1 MCVTL
6 ANAPYKLHQDQ
17 QRTIMNT
24 FSIDIENVTVA
35 YHRKVALH
43 SASLQLKAGTICGL
57 VGMNGA
63 GKSTLFKAV
72 MGFVKPVSGRVLING
87 LPIRLVQKN
96 NLVAY
101 VPQTEEVDWNFPV
114 SVYDVVMMGRYG
126 YMNFLRIPSVQDK
139 QAVRDSLERVEMWEM
154 RDRQIGELSGGQKK
168 RTFFA
173 RALAQQAKVLL
184 LDEPFAG
191 VDVKTEKLMINLLM
205 ELRDAGYTILISTH
219 DLDSIT
225 TFCDQVVL
233 INRTILAYGETS
245 EVFTE
250 ENLSRT
256 FGGSVIDLSRS
267 KIITT
272 LGGLCWETIRNS
284 HNGISE
290 LVYSTLAIWVY
301 GQSDFGECLGRDCL
315 FSAILLHDP

>member
-1 MCVTL
+1 M
-6 ANAPYKLHQDQ
+6 KE
-17 QRTIMNT
+17 I
-24 FSIDIENVTVA
+24 SIDIQNVTVA
-35 YHRKVALH
+35 YHGKVALH

-63 GKSTLFKAV
+63 GKSTLFKAI
-72 MGFVKPVSGRVLING
+72 MGFVKPNTGRVLING
-87 LPIRLVQKN
+87 LPIRQVQKS

-101 VPQTEEVDWNFPV
+101 VPQSEEVDWNFPV

-126 YMNFLRIPSVQDK
+126 YMNLLRIPRSIDK
-139 QAVRDSLERVEMWEM
+139 QAVRESLERVEMWDM

-173 RALAQQAKVLL
+173 RALAQQGKVLL

-191 VDVKTEKLMINLLM
+191 VDIKTEKMMINLLM
-205 ELRDAGYTILISTH
+205 ELCQIGHTILVSTH
-219 DLDSIT
+219 DLESIT

-233 INRTILAYGETS
+233 INRSILAYGNTS

-256 FGGSVIDLSRS
+256 FGGSVGDFSSAKSLSTYVNQE
-267 KIITT
+267 K
-272 LGGLCWETIRNS
+272 
-284 HNGISE
+284 
-290 LVYSTLAIWVY
+290 
-301 GQSDFGECLGRDCL
+301 Q
-315 FSAILLHDP
+315 

>member
-1 MCVTL
+1 
-6 ANAPYKLHQDQ
+6 
-17 QRTIMNT
+17 MNEI
-24 FSIDIENVTVA
+24 SIDIENVTVA
-35 YHRKVALH
+35 YHGKVALH

-63 GKSTLFKAV
+63 GKSTLFKAI
-72 MGFVKPVSGRVLING
+72 MGFVKPNTGRILING
-87 LPIRLVQKN
+87 LPIRQVQKS

-101 VPQTEEVDWNFPV
+101 VPQSEEVDWNFPV
-114 SVYDVVMMGRYG
+114 NVYDVVMMGRYG
-126 YMNFLRIPSVQDK
+126 YMNLLRIPRSIDK
-139 QAVRDSLERVEMWEM
+139 QAVRESLERVEMWDM

-191 VDVKTEKLMINLLM
+191 VDIKTEKMMINLLM
-205 ELRDAGYTILISTH
+205 ELRQTGHTILVSTH
-219 DLDSIT
+219 DLESIT

-233 INRTILAYGETS
+233 INRSILAYGNTS

-256 FGGSVIDLSRS
+256 FGGSV
-267 KIITT
+267 
-272 LGGLCWETIRNS
+272 G
-284 HNGISE
+284 
-290 LVYSTLAIWVY
+290 
-301 GQSDFGECLGRDCL
+301 DFSFNKNRLT
-315 FSAILLHDP
+315 